1 VLEVSSRPA
10 AAVPAGRAASVST
23 GPGTAAPAGR
33 AAAVPAGRAAG
44 NSWTITGLAALAPV
58 TWGTTYLVT
67 TQWLP
72 PDRPLLSGVLRALP
86 AGLLALLITRR
97 LPSGVWWWRAAALGT
112 LNIGAFFVLLF
123 VAAYRLPGGVA
134 ATLSAVQPL
143 LVAGLALGLL
153 GERPSRW
160 RIGWGLVGAAG
171 IAVMVLR
178 GRLGF
183 DPIGLAAGFAGTA
196 VMAAGIVMTK
206 RWGRPPGVG
215 VLAFTGWQLIAGGL
229 LIVPL
234 ALAVEGLPPRL
245 DAAALGGYA
254 WLSLVGTGLAYT
266 LWFTG
271 LGRLPVTAMSF
282 LPLLSPAVAALL
294 GWLVLGQSLSTAQLV
309 GFGLAMVSIAAAQ
322 LDPNR
327 QPLARLAGK
336 A

>member
-1 VLEVSSRPA
+1 M
-10 AAVPAGRAASVST
+10 
-23 GPGTAAPAGR
+23 
-33 AAAVPAGRAAG
+33 
-44 NSWTITGLAALAPV
+44 TGLASLAPV

-86 AGLLALLITRR
+86 AGLIALLIARR
-97 LPSGVWWWRAAALGT
+97 LPDGVWWWRAAVLGA

-134 ATLSAVQPL
+134 ATLSAAQPL
-143 LVAGLALGLL
+143 IVAGLAVALL

-160 RIGWGLVGAAG
+160 RLGWGLVGLVG

-196 VMAAGIVMTK
+196 VMAAGTVLTK

-215 VLAFTGWQLIAGGL
+215 VLAFTGWQLTAGGL
-229 LIVPL
+229 LIAPL

-245 DAAALGGYA
+245 DAPALGGYA

-271 LGRLPVTAMSF
+271 LAHLPVTAMSF
-282 LPLLSPAVAALL
+282 LPLLSPIVAAVL
-294 GWLVLGQSLSTAQLV
+294 GWLVLGQSLTATQLL
-309 GFGLAMVSIAAAQ
+309 GFGLALVSISAAQ
-322 LDPNR
+322 LDPTK
-327 QPLARLAGK
+327 QLLAGK
-336 A
+336 S

>member
-1 VLEVSSRPA
+1 MLETHPRREAALPPGRPT
-10 AAVPAGRAASVST
+10 T
-23 GPGTAAPAGR
+23 GGWA
-33 AAAVPAGRAAG
+33 
-44 NSWTITGLAALAPV
+44 ITGLASIAPV

-86 AGLLALLITRR
+86 AGLIALLIARR
-97 LPSGVWWWRAAALGT
+97 LPSGVWWWRTAALGT

-134 ATLSAVQPL
+134 ATLSAAQPL
-143 LVAGLALGLL
+143 IVAGLAVVLL

-160 RIGWGLVGAAG
+160 RLGWAVVGVAG
-171 IAVMVLR
+171 IGLMVLR

-183 DPIGLAAGFAGTA
+183 DPLGLAAGFAGTA
-196 VMAAGIVMTK
+196 VMAAGTVLTK

-215 VLAFTGWQLIAGGL
+215 VLAFTGWQLTAGGL
-229 LIVPL
+229 LIAPL

-245 DAAALGGYA
+245 DAPALGGYA

-271 LGRLPVTAMSF
+271 VARLPVTAMSF
-282 LPLLSPAVAALL
+282 LPLLSPVVAAAL
-294 GWLVLGQSLSTAQLV
+294 GWLVLGQSLTATQLL
-309 GFGLAMVSIAAAQ
+309 GFGLAMVSISAAQ
-322 LDPNR
+322 LDSNQHLR
-327 QPLARLAGK
+327 ARLTGK
-336 A
+336 S

>member
-1 VLEVSSRPA
+1 MLETHPRREVV
-10 AAVPAGRAASVST
+10 VPSGRVTTSDWA
-23 GPGTAAPAGR
+23 
-33 AAAVPAGRAAG
+33 
-44 NSWTITGLAALAPV
+44 ITGLASLAPV

-86 AGLLALLITRR
+86 AGLIALLIARR
-97 LPSGVWWWRAAALGT
+97 LPDGVWWWRAAALGA

-134 ATLSAVQPL
+134 ATLSAAQPL
-143 LVAGLALGLL
+143 IVAGLAVALL

-160 RIGWGLVGAAG
+160 RLGWGLVGVVG

-183 DPIGLAAGFAGTA
+183 EPIGLAAGFAGTA
-196 VMAAGIVMTK
+196 VMAAGTVLTK

-215 VLAFTGWQLIAGGL
+215 VLAFTGWQLTAGGL
-229 LIVPL
+229 LIAPL

-245 DAAALGGYA
+245 DAPALGGYA

-271 LGRLPVTAMSF
+271 LAHLPVTAMSF
-282 LPLLSPAVAALL
+282 LPLLSPIVAAVL
-294 GWLVLGQSLSTAQLV
+294 GWLVLGQSLTATQLL
-309 GFGLAMVSIAAAQ
+309 GFGLALVSISAAQ
-322 LDPNR
+322 LDPTK

-336 A
+336 S

>member
-1 VLEVSSRPA
+1 MLETHPRREVV
-10 AAVPAGRAASVST
+10 VPSGRVTTSDWA
-23 GPGTAAPAGR
+23 
-33 AAAVPAGRAAG
+33 
-44 NSWTITGLAALAPV
+44 ITGLASLAPV

-86 AGLLALLITRR
+86 AGLIALLLARR
-97 LPSGVWWWRAAALGT
+97 LPDGVWWWRAAALGA

-134 ATLSAVQPL
+134 ATLSAAQPL
-143 LVAGLALGLL
+143 IVAGLAVALL
-153 GERPSRW
+153 AERPSRW
-160 RIGWGLVGAAG
+160 RLGWGLVGVVG

-196 VMAAGIVMTK
+196 VMAAGTVLTK

-215 VLAFTGWQLIAGGL
+215 VLAFTGWQLTAGGL
-229 LIVPL
+229 LIAPL

-245 DAAALGGYA
+245 DAPALGGYA

-271 LGRLPVTAMSF
+271 LAHLPVTAMSF
-282 LPLLSPAVAALL
+282 LPLLSPIVAAVL
-294 GWLVLGQSLSTAQLV
+294 GWLVLGQSLTATQLL
-309 GFGLAMVSIAAAQ
+309 GFGLALVSISAAQ
-322 LDPNR
+322 LDPTK
-327 QPLARLAGK
+327 QPLARLAEK
-336 A
+336 S

>member
-1 VLEVSSRPA
+1 MLETHPRGQV
-10 AAVPAGRAASVST
+10 VPRATT
-23 GPGTAAPAGR
+23 GGWA
-33 AAAVPAGRAAG
+33 
-44 NSWTITGLAALAPV
+44 ITGLASLAPV

-86 AGLLALLITRR
+86 AGLIALLITRR
-97 LPSGVWWWRAAALGT
+97 LPTGGWWWRTVVLGT

-134 ATLSAVQPL
+134 ATLSAAQPL
-143 LVAGLALGLL
+143 IVAGLAVALL

-160 RIGWGLVGAAG
+160 RLGWGLVGVVG
-171 IAVMVLR
+171 IALMVLR

-196 VMAAGIVMTK
+196 VMAAGTVLTK
-206 RWGRPPGVG
+206 RWGRPSGVG
-215 VLAFTGWQLIAGGL
+215 VLAFAGWQLTAGGL
-229 LIVPL
+229 LIAPL

-245 DAAALGGYA
+245 DAPALGGYA

-271 LGRLPVTAMSF
+271 LARLPVTAMSF
-282 LPLLSPAVAALL
+282 LPLLSPVVAAAL
-294 GWLVLGQSLSTAQLV
+294 GWVVLGQSLTATQLL
-309 GFGLAMVSIAAAQ
+309 GFGLAMVSISAAQ
-322 LDPNR
+322 LDSNKH
-327 QPLARLAGK
+327 LFARLTGK
-336 A
+336 S

>member
-1 VLEVSSRPA
+1 MLEAHPRREAALPPGRPT
-10 AAVPAGRAASVST
+10 T
-23 GPGTAAPAGR
+23 GGWA
-33 AAAVPAGRAAG
+33 
-44 NSWTITGLAALAPV
+44 ITGLASIAPV

-86 AGLLALLITRR
+86 AGLIALLIARR
-97 LPSGVWWWRAAALGT
+97 LPSGVWWWRTAALGT

-134 ATLSAVQPL
+134 ATLSAAQPL
-143 LVAGLALGLL
+143 IVAGLAVVLL

-160 RIGWGLVGAAG
+160 RLGWAVVGVAG
-171 IAVMVLR
+171 IGLMVLR

-183 DPIGLAAGFAGTA
+183 DPLGLAAGFAGTA
-196 VMAAGIVMTK
+196 VMAAGTVLTK

-215 VLAFTGWQLIAGGL
+215 VLALTGWQLTAGGL
-229 LIVPL
+229 LIAPL

-245 DAAALGGYA
+245 DAPALGGYA

-271 LGRLPVTAMSF
+271 VARLPVTAMSF
-282 LPLLSPAVAALL
+282 LPLLSPVVAAAL
-294 GWLVLGQSLSTAQLV
+294 GWLVLGQSLTATQLL
-309 GFGLAMVSIAAAQ
+309 GFGLAMVSISAAQ
-322 LDPNR
+322 LDSNQHLR
-327 QPLARLAGK
+327 ARLTGK
-336 A
+336 S